1 MVHSVDAELLVVTL
15 QKPLREAMT
24 SPLIRWR
31 LDRDEV
37 ASVYV
42 QLRGNLLGEDVPPL
56 KHGQADRKDSGCN
69 IRVPGGCI
77 CCSWLVLCRLNE
89 VTPACHP
96 VTWVLSGRLSSKGR
110 TGAAAAKSCTSR
122 RCVDLLTQGSCG
134 TLIAVSAM

>member
-1 MVHSVDAELLVVTL
+1 MARPVVHSVDAELLVLTL

-56 KHGQADRKDSGCN
+56 MHVQADRKDSGCSS
-69 IRVPGGCI
+69 RVSGGCI
-77 CCSWLVLCRLNE
+77 CCSCLVMCLLSE
-89 VTPACHP
+89 VTTAYHP
-96 VTWVLSGRLSSKGR
+96 T
-110 TGAAAAKSCTSR
+110 T
-122 RCVDLLTQGSCG
+122 
-134 TLIAVSAM
+134 